1 MEASAIYNEN
11 KRKNFINNFD
21 PYNPE
26 HMHCFMYYKQ
36 KHTLPANLEFEDVT
50 ANYDIA
56 CSLISNKIVYAW
68 YERMDDIERR
78 ESITPRTRS
87 SSGGSN
93 SSSKDRSCIPVDTGG
108 GEKNIF
114 ICNIQ

>member
-1 MEASAIYNEN
+1 MEKKAIEKEN

-21 PYNPE
+21 PYNDE
-26 HMHCFMYYKQ
+26 HMHCFMYYKK
-36 KHTLPANLEFEDVT
+36 KHTLPPNLEFEDIT

-56 CSLISNKIVYAW
+56 CALISNKIVYAW
-68 YERMDDIERR
+68 YERMDIIERG
-78 ESITPRTRS
+78 EIETPRTRS
-87 SSGGSN
+87 SSGSSN
-93 SSSKDRSCIPVDTGG
+93 SSSKDRSCLPVDTGG